1 MFSVY
6 VLETVTWIKGS
17 MHNYFHSGAGISKT
31 EGCTLIPGVVTKDDT
46 RASQKGCEMLSPLFA
61 TAVFWPQAPQV
72 L

>member
-31 EGCTLIPGVVTKDDT
+31 EGCTLTPGVVTKDDT
-46 RASQKGCEMLSPLFA
+46 RASQ
-61 TAVFWPQAPQV
+61 
-72 L
+72 